1 MLFKAISASVYG
13 IDAHLVQ
20 VEVDVGTG
28 RMEDFNVVGLPDNA
42 VKESR
47 QRVKSALRN
56 CGFEFPGDFF
66 QFVNEDPSA
75 NGILISEVAAPEGL
89 IDDGE
94 LTPVIDFGGCEE
106 TAVKKLHSEDRKV
119 VLADHLDK
127 AAPLIGVGFP

>member
-1 MLFKAISASVYG
+1 MYG

-56 CGFEFPGDFF
+56 CGFEFPCG
-66 QFVNEDPSA
+66 QGVTINLASA
-75 NGILISEVAAPEGL
+75 DLRKEEMSRESAAGSVGSTVMEENGTNGL
-89 IDDGE
+89 
-94 LTPVIDFGGCEE
+94 F
-106 TAVKKLHSEDRKV
+106 A
-119 VLADHLDK
+119 
-127 AAPLIGVGFP
+127 